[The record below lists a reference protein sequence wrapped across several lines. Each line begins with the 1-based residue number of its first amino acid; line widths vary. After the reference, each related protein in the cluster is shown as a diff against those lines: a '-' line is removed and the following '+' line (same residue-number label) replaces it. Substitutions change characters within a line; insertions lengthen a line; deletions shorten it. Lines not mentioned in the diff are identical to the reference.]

1 MLRLTGFA
9 IAAILALPV
18 WGADAVVVLP
28 FFNLSK
34 SKNLDWIGESLA
46 ETLVEALAAEGIAVV
61 PQEIRDEVLRDL
73 SVRRYALLTR
83 ASVMEIA
90 VNANAGLVLYG
101 EFEVTPAA
109 GAVASKGSIR
119 LAGRFLD
126 VHRVRRGP
134 EFNFTGALE
143 DLSSLQTGI
152 AWQSVK
158 WLAPALPASEEEFR
172 RAHAPVRL
180 DALENYI
187 RGLLATTPDQKHRLF
202 ATAARLEPA
211 FSQPC
216 FQLGRINFIARN
228 YAAAAGWFQKVAPA
242 DIHYREALFFLG
254 LSRYHSGDYKA
265 SSAVM
270 RKVAALVPLPEVLN
284 NLGAAILRSGEE
296 GAMEAFTKAVE
307 TDPAEPIY
315 RFNLGYALW
324 RRAEYEQAVESLRAS
339 LERNPDDETATM
351 LLGYCL
357 KKQPARPG
365 DPRMEGLERMK
376 AEYNESAW
384 LMLKSMLAPKN

>member
-9 IAAILALPV
+9 LAAVLTLPL
-18 WGADAVVVLP
+18 WAADTVVVLP
-28 FFNLSK
+28 FFNLSR

-46 ETLVEALAAEGIAVV
+46 ETLLEALAAEGIAVV

-90 VNANAGLVLYG
+90 VNANAGLVLHG
-101 EFEVTPAA
+101 EFEATPAA
-109 GAVASKGSIR
+109 GGGTSKGSVRIV
-119 LAGRFLD
+119 ARFLD
-126 VHRVRRGP
+126 VNRVRRGP
-134 EFNFTGALE
+134 EFNLSGALE
-143 DLSSLQTGI
+143 DLSALQTSL
-152 AWQSVK
+152 AWQSVN
-158 WLAPALPASEEEFR
+158 WLAPQLPVAEDEFR
-172 RAHAPVRL
+172 RAHPPVRL
-180 DALENYI
+180 DALESYV
-187 RGLLATTPDQKHRLF
+187 RGLLATAPDQKHRLF

-216 FQLGRINFIARN
+216 FQLGRINIVARN
-228 YAAAAGWFQKVAPA
+228 YSAAAGWFQKVAPA

-254 LSRYHSGDYKA
+254 LSRYYSGDFK
-265 SSAVM
+265 SSSSVM
-270 RKVAALVPLPEVLN
+270 RKVAAIVPLPEVLN
-284 NLGAAILRSGEE
+284 NFGAALLRSGEE
-296 GAMEAFTKAVE
+296 GALEAFAKAVE
-307 TDPAEPIY
+307 IDPADPVY

-324 RRAEYEQAVESLRAS
+324 RRAEYDQAAGSLRAS
-339 LERNPDDETATM
+339 LERKPDDETATL

-365 DPRMEGLERMK
+365 DPRMEALERLK
-376 AEYNESAW
+376 ADYNESAW